1 RLAGPAAAAPHLHLV
16 ADGGLGA
23 HPLAV
28 GRVGPQHPGVGGDGP
43 LPVVAAGGAAPER
56 QQARGREAGGRCGL
70 LGGGRGGRRGADD
83 ERPVGRPGQVVGRVG
98 VVPDELD
105 HLVGGGGAAEDE
117 GGDEHQRAEA
127 PAVVAGGEV
136 G

>member
-1 RLAGPAAAAPHLHLV
+1 
-16 ADGGLGA
+16 
-23 HPLAV
+23 
-28 GRVGPQHPGVGGDGP
+28 
-43 LPVVAAGGAAPER
+43 APER

-83 ERPVGRPGQVVGRVG
+83 ERLVGRPGQVVGRVG

-136 G
+136 GRRRAAGPVGHPPHRVGEAAVQAV